1 MDHRPAEQTRHRWPL
16 WLAAAVGLGAGG
28 LLVSGVFPQLEAPE
42 TEVAAIPPQSGV
54 DAVPNDPAR
63 TLSQGEPSFD
73 LVRVEPD
80 GTTVV
85 AGQARPNA
93 RVAVVLDGQTMA
105 ETRADASGSFVV
117 FVALEAG
124 DEPRVM
130 WLMAETAEGDMLAS
144 VDTVLIA
151 PAQHSLD
158 AGTTLAGTLAQR
170 PAEDLSVQTGQ
181 TDPRVR
187 IDQPMDLASL
197 PNGDAVPEVGSAPD
211 VVPQAVN
218 ENAQPETSP
227 ETSPQAQ
234 ATFGAVGESSPAETT
249 PPPATE
255 RAPAPPKAAPRVL
268 LSSREGIAALDVPRL
283 DAATALRID
292 TIDYG
297 TDDTVVLKGRAGA
310 SGPVRVRL
318 NGTLRGTGTVTEDG
332 LWSLVISD
340 VAPGLY
346 DLRVESLDPSGA
358 VLGQADVPFRR
369 EAPGIVQ
376 QALNGSGA
384 RIVTVQPGAT
394 LWAIAQDLYGAG
406 TRYVQVFE
414 ANRDQIRDPN
424 LIYPGQVFDLPATSG
439 QP

>member
-16 WLAAAVGLGAGG
+16 WLAAAVGLGVGG
-28 LLVSGVFPQLEAPE
+28 LLVSGVIPRLEAPE
-42 TEVAAIPPQSGV
+42 TEVAAIPPQSGA
-54 DAVPNDPAR
+54 DAVPDDPTR
-63 TLSQGEPSFD
+63 TPSQGEPSFD

-80 GTTVV
+80 GITVV

-93 RVAVVLDGQTMA
+93 RVAVVLDGQTLA

-124 DEPRVM
+124 DEPRIM

-158 AGTTLAGTLAQR
+158 ASATLAGTLAQR
-170 PAEDLSVQTGQ
+170 PGEDLSVQTGQ

-187 IDQPMDLASL
+187 IDQPADLASL
-197 PNGDAVPEVGSAPD
+197 PNGDAVPEVGH
-211 VVPQAVN
+211 VPEVAQQAVN
-218 ENAQPETSP
+218 GAAQPDASPAAQPE
-227 ETSPQAQ
+227 QASLV
-234 ATFGAVGESSPAETT
+234 ADTPTAAETDT
-249 PPPATE
+249 PPKATTE
-255 RAPAPPKAAPRVL
+255 IAPVPPKAAPRVL

-283 DAATALRID
+283 DAAMALRID

-297 TDDTVVLKGRAGA
+297 ADDTVVLKGRAGA

-369 EAPGIVQ
+369 ETPGIVQ

-394 LWAIAQDLYGAG
+394 LWAIAQDRYGEG

-424 LIYPGQVFDLPATSG
+424 LIYPGQVFDLPEPTG